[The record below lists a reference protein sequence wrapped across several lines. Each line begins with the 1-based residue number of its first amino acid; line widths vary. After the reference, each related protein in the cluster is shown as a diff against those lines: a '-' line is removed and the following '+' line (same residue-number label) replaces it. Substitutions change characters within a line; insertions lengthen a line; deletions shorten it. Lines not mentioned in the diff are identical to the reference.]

1 MAKAKILIVDDEPGI
16 RDSLSDVLVQEGYQ
30 VVAAENGENAINLIE
45 NEQFDLMLLD
55 IMMPGMSGVDVLR
68 VTHRKVPDLKVIL
81 LTAHGTLETAVEALR
96 LGAHDYLLKPA
107 SAYDILASI
116 SRGLASRAEK
126 QQKKYILEQMESSI
140 QKLKDTEGFQTTQ
153 TSEPNLLVLEDNVMF
168 DVNRRE
174 IWQGDVRI
182 GLTPT
187 EGKLL
192 RVLVENRGRV
202 LSHRELVF
210 QVQGYETTDWEAPE
224 VLRPLISRLRR
235 KLAIFDSGES
245 WISNVRGTGY
255 LFDPSSQKLSP

>member
-16 RDSLSDVLVQEGYQ
+16 RDSLSDVLLQEGYQ
-30 VVAAENGENAINLIE
+30 VVAVENGESAVNLIDR
-45 NEQFDLMLLD
+45 EQFDLMLLD
-55 IMMPGMSGVDVLR
+55 VMMPGMSGVDVLR
-68 VTHRKVPDLKVIL
+68 VVHRLAPEMKVIL
-81 LTAHGTLETAVEALR
+81 LTAHGTMETAVEALR

-140 QKLKDTEGFQTTQ
+140 QKLKDSEGIQPTQ
-153 TSEPNLLVLEDNVMF
+153 TSVPNLLILDDTVTF

-174 IWQGDVRI
+174 IWHGDVRV

-202 LSHRELVF
+202 LTHRELVF

-235 KLAIFDSGES
+235 KLAYFDNGES

-255 LFDPSSQKLSP
+255 LFDPGSQKTAS

>member
-1 MAKAKILIVDDEPGI
+1 MTKARLLIVDDEPGI
-16 RDSLSDVLVQEGYQ
+16 RASLSDVLLQEGYQ
-30 VVAAENGENAINLIE
+30 VVAVDSGEAAIGILE
-45 NEQFDLMLLD
+45 TDQFDLILLD
-55 IMMPGMSGVDVLR
+55 VMMPGISGLDVLR
-68 VTHRKVPDLKVIL
+68 VAREFAPDMKVIL

-107 SAYDILASI
+107 SAHDILASI
-116 SRGLASRAEK
+116 SRGLARRAEK
-126 QQKKYILEQMESSI
+126 QQKKYLIEQLESSI
-140 QKLKDTEGFQTTQ
+140 QKLKDTEGIQTYQ
-153 TSEPNLLVLEDNVMF
+153 GSEPNLMPLENNVMF

-174 IWQGDVRI
+174 VWKGDVRV

-210 QVQGYETTDWEAPE
+210 QVQGYEANDWEAPE

-235 KLAIFDSGES
+235 KLAGFDSAEN

-255 LFDPSSQKLSP
+255 LFDPTPD

>member
-1 MAKAKILIVDDEPGI
+1 MAKAKILIVDDEPGM
-16 RDSLSDVLVQEGYQ
+16 RSSLSDVLLQEGYQ
-30 VVAAENGENAINLIE
+30 VVAVDSGEAAVEKLE
-45 NEQFDLMLLD
+45 TDQFDLMLLD
-55 IMMPGMSGVDVLR
+55 VMMPGMSGVDVLR
-68 VTHRKVPDLKVIL
+68 VANQFAPDLKVIL
-81 LTAHGTLETAVEALR
+81 LTAHGALETAVEALR

-107 SAYDILASI
+107 SAHDILASI
-116 SRGLASRAEK
+116 SRGLARRAEK
-126 QQKKYILEQMESSI
+126 QQKKYLIEQLESSI
-140 QKLKDTEGFQTTQ
+140 QKLKDTEGFQTITS
-153 TSEPNLLVLEDNVMF
+153 SEPNLLPLDNNVMF

-174 IWQGDVRI
+174 IWQGDVRV

-210 QVQGYETTDWEAPE
+210 QVQGYEASDWEAPE

-235 KLAIFDSGES
+235 KLASFDSGEN

-255 LFDPSSQKLSP
+255 LFDPAQK

>member
-1 MAKAKILIVDDEPGI
+1 MAKAKILIVDDEPGM
-16 RDSLSDVLVQEGYQ
+16 RSSLSDVLLQEGYQ
-30 VVAAENGENAINLIE
+30 VVAVDSGEAAIGKLE
-45 NEQFDLMLLD
+45 TDQFDLMLLD
-55 IMMPGMSGVDVLR
+55 VMMPGMSGVEVLR
-68 VTHRKVPDLKVIL
+68 VAHQVAPDIKVIL
-81 LTAHGTLETAVEALR
+81 LTAHGTLDTAVEALR

-107 SAYDILASI
+107 SAHDILASI
-116 SRGLASRAEK
+116 SRGLARRAEK
-126 QQKKYILEQMESSI
+126 QQKKYLIEQLESSL
-140 QKLKDTEGFQTTQ
+140 QKLKDTEGFQTVA
-153 TSEPNLLVLEDNVMF
+153 TSEPHLLPLEDSVMF

-174 IWQGDVRI
+174 IWQGDVRV

-210 QVQGYETTDWEAPE
+210 QVQGYEASDWEAPE

-235 KLAIFDSGES
+235 KLASFDSGEN

-255 LFDPSSQKLSP
+255 LFDPAQK